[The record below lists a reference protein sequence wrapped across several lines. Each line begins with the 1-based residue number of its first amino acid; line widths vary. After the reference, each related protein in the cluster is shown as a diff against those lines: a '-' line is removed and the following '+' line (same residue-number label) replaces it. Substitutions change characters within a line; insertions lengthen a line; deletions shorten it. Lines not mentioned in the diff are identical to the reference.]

1 MPSSI
6 TIIAAAIVC
15 LVSVSASAGDISAA
29 AKPDCAQATSD
40 YERSEFGCPIDLAGD
55 PNAATAQPTDTNQ

>member
-1 MPSSI
+1 MPSKI

-40 YERSEFGCPIDLAGD
+40 YERSEFGCPIDLERGSTDRKLCWVAGG
-55 PNAATAQPTDTNQ
+55 